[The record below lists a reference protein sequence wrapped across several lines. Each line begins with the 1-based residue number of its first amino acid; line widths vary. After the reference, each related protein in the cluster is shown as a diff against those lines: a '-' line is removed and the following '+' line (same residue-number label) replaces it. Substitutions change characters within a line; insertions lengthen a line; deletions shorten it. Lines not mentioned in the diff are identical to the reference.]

1 MQLYGYY
8 RSSSSYR
15 VRIALALKGLPV
27 IQIPKHLRLG
37 EQLTGDFRK
46 LNPQAMVP
54 VLIADTGEHL
64 TQSLAI
70 IEWLEETHPQP
81 RLLPENPLQRA
92 RIRAFALSI
101 ACEIHPLQ
109 NLRVLKKLGTL
120 GLDETARN
128 QWAHDVIAQGLAD
141 CEAML
146 QDTSTPFC
154 FGNAPSLAD
163 ICLVPQM
170 FNARRFGVDTRKFTR
185 LHAIEAQCAALEAF
199 QSSAPERQAD
209 AE

>member
-1 MQLYGYY
+1 MQLYGYF
-8 RSSSSYR
+8 RSSASYR
-15 VRIALALKGLPV
+15 VRIALALKGLSV
-27 IQIPKHLRLG
+27 TQVSKHLRLG
-37 EQLTGDFRK
+37 EQLADDFRK

-54 VLIADTGEHL
+54 VLVTDNGENL

-81 RLLPENPLQRA
+81 RLLPADPLQRA

-109 NLRVLKKLGTL
+109 NLRVLKNLGSH
-120 GLDETARN
+120 GLDESARN
-128 QWAHDVIAQGLAD
+128 QWAHDVNAQGLTN
-141 CEAML
+141 CETML
-146 QDTSTPFC
+146 QGATTPFC

-170 FNARRFGVDTRKFTR
+170 FNARRFGVDTRKFVR
-185 LHAIEAQCAALEAF
+185 LHAIEAQCLALDAF